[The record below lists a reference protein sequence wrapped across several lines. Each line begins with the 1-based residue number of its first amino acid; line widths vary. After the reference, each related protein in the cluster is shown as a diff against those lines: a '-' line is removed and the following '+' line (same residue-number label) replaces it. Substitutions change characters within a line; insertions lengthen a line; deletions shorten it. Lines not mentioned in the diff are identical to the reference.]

1 MTAVGPPQAMDHP
14 IPDVPVTI
22 TILVVSVAVVFTVW
36 VPVIM
41 YRAAIRH
48 GRSTRQSLGLAGA
61 LIAVFAVWLC
71 LSAGFTQVEALRD
84 GPDRQPWLV
93 YLFFALIVIG
103 PIVVARWSS
112 LEELLADRRTLAEL
126 NISQTARWLGC
137 VFLVLEVGGQLPGF
151 FAYPAAF
158 GDIAVGLTACVA
170 VIALIWSTSIGIPIA
185 WSVFGLLDFVVAV
198 GTAFLATQALALV
211 HTDPPTSVFTQ
222 WPMVLFPAYLV
233 PISIILHIT
242 TIRVLLANQRSAQDK
257 QASVATAA

>member
-1 MTAVGPPQAMDHP
+1 MVEEEAVDDP

-48 GRSTRQSLGLAGA
+48 GRSTRESLRLAGA
-61 LIAVFAVWLC
+61 IVAVLVAWFG
-71 LSAGFTQVEALRD
+71 LSAGFTQVEAFHD
-84 GPDRQPWLV
+84 GPHRPPWLV
-93 YLFFALIVIG
+93 YFFFALIVIG
-103 PIVVARWSS
+103 PIAVARWSS
-112 LEELLADRRTLAEL
+112 LDELLAERRTLAEL

-185 WSVFGLLDFVVAV
+185 WSVLGLLDFIAPV
-198 GTAFLATQALALV
+198 GSAFLATQALALV
-211 HTDPPTSVFTQ
+211 NTDPRTSVFTQ

-242 TIRVLLANQRSAQDK
+242 TIRVLLANRRRVRVKHAP
-257 QASVATAA
+257 VATSA